1 MDHSSATINPSVGG
15 FNHQGFKKVDTYYSP
30 SILDIRKAGEVLKDV
45 INHTPLTKNLNLSE
59 RFNCNILLKRED
71 LQIVRSYKIR
81 GAYNKINSLSADQ
94 LKKGI
99 VCASAGNHAQGVAY
113 SCRKAQIKGTI
124 FMPVTTPQQKVKQV
138 KMFGREFISITLVGD
153 SFDEANIEAVKFA
166 EKNRSPFI
174 HPFDDEKV
182 IEGQGTIGLEIIDQF
197 KEKIDYLFLPVG
209 GGGLASGVGP
219 VFKELRPQTKIIGVE
234 PAGAPSMNAAFK
246 NDAVTI
252 LKEIDNFVDGA
263 AVHQVGKQTF
273 QICKNVLDKMI
284 TVDEGAICTT
294 ILSLYNEDAIVV
306 EPAGAM
312 SITALNQF
320 KDEIAGKNVVCLLSG
335 SNNDITRTEE
345 IKERS
350 LLYEGLKHYFIIRF
364 PQRAG
369 ALKQFVNN
377 VLGPDDDIA
386 YFEYSKKTSRE
397 KGPAV
402 VGIEIRSK
410 DEFIPL
416 ITRMEHN
423 GFVYEYLNDKPTLFQ
438 YLI

>member
-1 MDHSSATINPSVGG
+1 MLDKQTLFEKIE
-15 FNHQGFKKVDTYYSP
+15 QTYSP
-30 SILDIRKAGEVLKDV
+30 SLDTIKGAAETLKDV
-45 INHTPLTKNLNLSE
+45 VNHTPLSKNLNLSE
-59 RFNCNILLKRED
+59 RYKCTILLKRED

-81 GAYNKINSLSADQ
+81 GAFNKISSLGPKQ
-94 LKKGI
+94 TENGI

-113 SCRKAQIKGTI
+113 SCRAAGIHGTI

-138 KMFGREFISITLVGD
+138 QMFGRGFVTIKLVGD
-153 SFDEANIEAVKFA
+153 SFDEAYTESVKFA
-166 EKNRSPFI
+166 EENGAPFI

-182 IEGQGTIGLEIIDQF
+182 IEGQGTIALEILGQA

-209 GGGLASGVGP
+209 GGGLASGVGS
-219 VFKELRPQTKIIGVE
+219 VFKELSPDTKIIGIE
-234 PAGAPSMNAAFK
+234 PAGAPSMSAAIN
-246 NDAVTI
+246 NDRVTI
-252 LKEIDNFVDGA
+252 LDEIDNFVDGA
-263 AVHQVGKQTF
+263 AVKQAGKQTF
-273 QICKNVLDKMI
+273 AICKNVLDEMV

-312 SITALNQF
+312 SITALNLF
-320 KDEIAGKNVVCLLSG
+320 KDKIAGKNVVCLLSG

-377 VLGPDDDIA
+377 VLGSNDDIA

-402 VGIEIRSK
+402 VGIEITSK
-410 DEFIPL
+410 DEFVPL

-423 GFVYEYLNDKPTLFQ
+423 GFIYEYLNDKPTLFQ